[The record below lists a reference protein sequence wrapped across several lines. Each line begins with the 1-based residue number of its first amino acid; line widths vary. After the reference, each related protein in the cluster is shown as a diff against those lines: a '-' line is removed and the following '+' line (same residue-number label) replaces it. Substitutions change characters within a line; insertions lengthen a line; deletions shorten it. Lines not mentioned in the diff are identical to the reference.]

1 MSEMFEYDGVQYTK
15 EQCEQLTSEFLDPIL
30 LNQNTYDNAGM
41 TVRVYLEEKQYYLNH
56 CKEVRNGTYKPLWK
70 QK

>member
-15 EQCEQLTSEFLDPIL
+15 EQWDQIASEFFDPIL
-30 LNQNTYDNAGM
+30 LNQYPFVHAGM
-41 TVRVYLEEKQYYLNH
+41 TVRDYLEEKQYYLNH
-56 CKEVRNGTYKPLWK
+56 CKEVRNGTYRPLWK